1 MRPLKQRHAKA
12 TLLYFYYVVPSMA
25 GVMSPIT
32 IINFSPA
39 PIDLDFT
46 FPSKCVYYDFNPDS
60 LRGYYSAYRS
70 PDLVRD
76 HGSGY
81 VSLNKYLQGFK
92 TYFGIP
98 DLEQGLQGAVG
109 RYRLPPFS
117 GAVPPPFSVHQI
129 QMDGSGSC
137 FGKDSWKQ
145 FSIDTPRSFNVYELR
160 DPSQSNWEI
169 TKFLH
174 DRYITV
180 DIGKGGYAGV
190 GWVVGYA
197 ILGAALVIL
206 VAAIAW
212 PVVAVGSGATGI
224 GGLSLSVLSE
234 MSLTF
239 DAGVPFISSLSSI
252 GKRQD
257 DSGSDD
263 TINVQVGAIG
273 ISGDSS
279 QLNNNFTVT
288 VPNNNVLRADGVPSE
303 YSSRP
308 ILDFY
313 DLYSRI
319 PIENRQACLFSAP
332 GLQDQNCYVAGTA
345 IIIQADGTPVA
356 YPLPD
361 VSHAY

>member
-1 MRPLKQRHAKA
+1 MRPLKHRHAKA
-12 TLLYFYYVVPSMA
+12 TFLYFYYVVPSMA

-39 PIDLDFT
+39 PIELDFT
-46 FPSKCVYYDFNPDS
+46 FPSKCVYYDFNPDN

-98 DLEQGLQGAVG
+98 DLELGLQGSVG
-109 RYRLPPFS
+109 RYRLPAFS
-117 GAVPPPFSVHQI
+117 GAIPPPFSVHQI

-174 DRYITV
+174 DRSFTI

-197 ILGAALVIL
+197 ILGAALVIV

-212 PVVAVGSGATGI
+212 PVAAAAPGATGI
-224 GGLSLSVLSE
+224 GGLTMSVLNNMSLS
-234 MSLTF
+234 F
-239 DAGVPFISSLSSI
+239 IAGVA
-252 GKRQD
+252 KRQD
-257 DSGSDD
+257 DSGSHD
-263 TINVQVGAIG
+263 TIDVQVGAVG
-273 ISGDSS
+273 ISGDSD
-279 QLNNNFTVT
+279 QNNNNFTVT
-288 VPNNNVLRADGVPSE
+288 VPNANVLRADGVPSQ

-332 GLQDQNCYVAGTA
+332 GPIAQNCYVAGTA